1 MRVKTKVL
9 LLVIAI
15 SVTFL
20 ITGFQL
26 AERFGL
32 FIGLLGAISFVSLFF
47 MSGNRMSLTFYQT
60 TLTRGNDNWGVF
72 SILREHAPKMGIP
85 IPEFYVHHYQG
96 DSAYVVLSLLDKNMI
111 CLSEGLLN
119 RLKPEELKIIVIYQ
133 LQYLKMTQ
141 GVSSIF
147 IHRLAESLFAVGLF
161 LDKVLLLGKKRN
173 PPRFFQRLFAL
184 VSNSL
189 IKIKF
194 HSHFFRQLDQNVLQ
208 ITKQREQIGDLFW
221 RMRGCQKTHPLFLLA
236 SSKHQFILD
245 PTLSESRFSHRL
257 QHLVGYFP
265 V

>member
-20 ITGFQL
+20 VMGFQL
-26 AERFGL
+26 GERFGL
-32 FIGLLGAISFVSLFF
+32 FLGLLAAISFVSLFF
-47 MSGNRMSLTFYQT
+47 MSGNRISLHFYQT
-60 TLTRGNDNWGVF
+60 SLTRGNDTWGVY
-72 SILREHAPKMGIP
+72 SILKEEAPQIGVP
-85 IPEFYVHHYQG
+85 LPEFYVHHHPG
-96 DSAYVVLSLLDKNMI
+96 DYAYVVLSLLDKNMI

-119 RLKPEELKIIVIYQ
+119 RLSREDLRTVVIYQ

-141 GVSSIF
+141 GLWYIF
-147 IHRLAESLFAVGLF
+147 IHRLAECLFAVGLY
-161 LDKVLLLGKKRN
+161 LDHAILLGQKRN
-173 PPRFFQRLFAL
+173 PPRFFQRVFAL

-189 IKIKF
+189 IQIKF

-208 ITKQREQIGDLFW
+208 RLKQREQIGDLFW

-245 PTLSESRFSHRL
+245 PTLSESKFSQRI